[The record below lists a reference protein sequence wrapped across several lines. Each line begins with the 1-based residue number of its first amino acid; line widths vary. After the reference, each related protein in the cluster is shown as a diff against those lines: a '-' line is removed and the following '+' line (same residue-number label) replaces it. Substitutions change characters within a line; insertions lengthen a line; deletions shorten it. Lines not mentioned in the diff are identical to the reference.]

1 LHWIPASA
9 LQFKLLHRY
18 GYCYRFAFTAT
29 HWTATLGRGVDN
41 MTAGRRTH
49 GTGSATTN
57 PVGLDGLPLG
67 ECTRDPE
74 RWTTAADEDAKAIC
88 RLCPRRWACAREAV
102 ELPKAEGLWAGIVVP
117 EAGRGR
123 GHALRQLRELAERNG
138 YPVRTR
144 RILVEQFLES
154 A

>member
-1 LHWIPASA
+1 MKAPATNVVKIDRSVSA
-9 LQFKLLHRY
+9 
-18 GYCYRFAFTAT
+18 
-29 HWTATLGRGVDN
+29 
-41 MTAGRRTH
+41 
-49 GTGSATTN
+49 

-67 ECTRDPE
+67 ACTKDPD
-74 RWTTAADEDAKAIC
+74 RWTTVADDEAKASC

-117 EAGRGR
+117 EGGRGR

-138 YPVRTR
+138 YPVRVR
-144 RILVEQFLES
+144 RIFAEPVLES